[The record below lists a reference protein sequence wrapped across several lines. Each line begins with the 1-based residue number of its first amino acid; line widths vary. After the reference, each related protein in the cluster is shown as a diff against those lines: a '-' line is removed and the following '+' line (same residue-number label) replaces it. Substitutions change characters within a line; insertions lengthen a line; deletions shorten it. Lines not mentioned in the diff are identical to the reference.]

1 MSGNNA
7 DKGGGI
13 LNNSGTVTITGS
25 TISGNFASD
34 KGGGILHTGTTMT
47 LTNSTVSGN
56 TADGVNADDGGGGIL
71 VRQPITLNNVTV
83 ANNTAALDGGGIF
96 NSGGGATTTLSNT
109 IIANNTGEDCVADVN
124 AIVSSGNNLDS
135 DNTCGLGSG
144 DHPGV
149 DPLLGA
155 LAGNGGATQTH
166 ALGAGSPAIDA
177 IAAGCPPPATDQRGI
192 TRPQDGDSDGSAAC
206 DIGAYEFQVPAT
218 PTPAPGTPTLAPAT
232 ATPAALPPTGDGSG
246 DGGSVS
252 TTWLVVGAIAA
263 LGAATVGLRVTR
275 ARG

>member
-1 MSGNNA
+1 VSGNNA

-109 IIANNTGEDCVADVN
+109 IIANNNAEDCVADIN